1 MGNRRRARELAMQAL
16 YYIDMSHRNR
26 EEALSLFCR
35 HFTPSKKVESF
46 FIRLTAGVLRDGDV
60 IDGIIEGR
68 SEHWRVDRMACVD
81 RNVIRIAVFEMMRH
95 TDTPAR
101 VIINEAIDIGKKFGT
116 DESGPFINGILDSV
130 RIGIES
136 GDIRTLPDPPATA
149 SDQDTSLGSD
159 S

>member
-16 YYIDMSHRNR
+16 YFIDMSHRNR

-35 HFTPSKKVESF
+35 HFTPSKKVEPF
-46 FIRLTAGVLRDGDV
+46 FIRLAAGVLRDADA

-95 TDTPAR
+95 PETPAR

-116 DESGPFINGILDSV
+116 DESGPFINGILDSI
-130 RIGIES
+130 RIGIEL
-136 GDIRTLPDPPATA
+136 GDIRPMADPPTSA
-149 SDQDTSLGSD
+149 SDQKPSLGSD